1 MCLRITGAVIGGA
14 VSLLAIIIVSPNFDT
29 LPAYMLAVFA
39 VFCASTYSPLGSA
52 RMTYAGKQMGIIFA
66 LVFVGLSPSINI
78 YQPLWRIW
86 GTLLGDFAVAIVFF
100 ILWPEYAG
108 DSLLPRLQRVIG
120 DTLELAPSGSASS
133 VGFSRRVR
141 PYNGKIFQRR
151 RRLRRAPFDAAELAT
166 KFIGARSWQ
175 QCKVRMVDLTLA
187 SEDYPKARD
196 VARGTVASADAKMGA
211 NSAAMAR

>member
-1 MCLRITGAVIGGA
+1 
-14 VSLLAIIIVSPNFDT
+14 
-29 LPAYMLAVFA
+29 
-39 VFCASTYSPLGSA
+39 
-52 RMTYAGKQMGIIFA
+52 MGVIFA

-187 SEDYPKARD
+187 SEDYPMGQGCCSWHGGECGCQNGRD
-196 VARGTVASADAKMGA
+196 QCCDGTLSPTCSCHNNGRAISR
-211 NSAAMAR
+211 SRT